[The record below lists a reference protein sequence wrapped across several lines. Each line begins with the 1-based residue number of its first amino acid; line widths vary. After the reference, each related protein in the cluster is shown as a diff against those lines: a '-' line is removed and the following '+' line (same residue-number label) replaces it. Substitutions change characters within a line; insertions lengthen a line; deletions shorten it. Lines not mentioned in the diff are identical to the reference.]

1 MDNNKVTNILIVGV
15 GGQGTILSS
24 RILSYLAQQEGYDVK
39 VSEIHGMAQRG
50 GSVVTQ
56 VRMGPKVYSPLIAE
70 GQADIILA
78 FERLE
83 ALRWM
88 HYLKPLGKIIIND
101 QAIEPAPVLMGLQE
115 YPEQIIEHIKRK
127 IPDTVAVDAL
137 SLARK
142 CGNDK
147 ALNVV
152 LIAVLAK
159 LMGFTREKCTQALE
173 AKVPPKFLE
182 LNKRA
187 FEEGWNVN
195 DFT

>member
-1 MDNNKVTNILIVGV
+1 MDNKVLNILIVGV
-15 GGQGTILSS
+15 GGQGTILAS
-24 RILSYLAQQEGYDVK
+24 RILSHIGQAEGYDVK

-56 VRMGPKVYSPLIAE
+56 VRMGEKVYSPIISE

-88 HYLKPLGKIIIND
+88 HYLKKGGKIIINN
-101 QAIEPAPVLMGLQE
+101 QAIPPVPVLMGLQE
-115 YPEQIIEHIKRK
+115 YPDNIIERIRTKVPNT
-127 IPDTVAVDAL
+127 IAVDAL
-137 SLARK
+137 PLARK

-152 LIAVLAK
+152 LMGVLARE
-159 LMGFTREKCTQALE
+159 MGIAKDKWIRALE
-173 AKVPPKFLE
+173 EKVPAKFLE
-182 LNKRA
+182 LNKQA
-187 FEEGWNVN
+187 FDEGWNLKV
-195 DFT
+195 